1 MWKKVVFF
9 LILIS
14 LYINLNVEALN
25 ICYEDGQYDKIIKI
39 IAPYIE
45 NEDNIISRGDCVA
58 TIMKLIG
65 VDADTALEYADSDY
79 YMPVF
84 LDIGYDIMSGY
95 IIIAKYCNVAAGVD
109 FYRDGVNNFMPDRE
123 VTVKEALTFMLRCL
137 TDPQTLTWERIMEDS
152 IKFGLLKEE
161 ELELYVADGELQ
173 SKQFYTLLCRMLDK
187 NRYLYWP
194 IEELSR
200 GNEKSMQID
209 QTNSVKYMN
218 FFLEKTDNKK

>member
-95 IIIAKYCNVAAGVD
+95 IIIAKYCDVAAGVD
-109 FYRDGVNNFMPDRE
+109 FYRDGVNNFMPDRS
-123 VTVKEALTFMLRCL
+123 VTIQECLTFMLRCL
-137 TDPQTLTWERIMEDS
+137 KDSNSVVWENVMTDSME
-152 IKFGLLKEE
+152 IGLLQKD
-161 ELELYVADGELQ
+161 ELNSFAVDAPLLNKD
-173 SKQFYTLLCRMLDK
+173 FYTLLSRMLNM

-194 IEELSR
+194 TEEPQS
-200 GNEKSMQID
+200 GYAKSMQID
-209 QTNSVKYMN
+209 TSGSIKYVDWILANSSN
-218 FFLEKTDNKK
+218 

>member
-161 ELELYVADGELQ
+161 D
-173 SKQFYTLLCRMLDK
+173 LLCRMLDK